1 MGETKWT
8 KEQERAITKRG
19 SNLLVAAAAGSG
31 KTAVLVERII
41 RMITDK
47 ENPVDIDKLLV
58 VTFTNAAASEMRER
72 IGEAISKKLDKEP
85 DLKILQRQ
93 LTLLN
98 RANITTMHS
107 FCLDIIKNNFHYIDL
122 DPNFRIADVTEAILL
137 KQEVMEDLFED
148 KYEKE
153 DEDFTI
159 LMECYTTGKDDVYLK
174 SIIDDLYDFS
184 MSGPWPHTWLREKAE
199 DFNIDESFDIGT
211 SPWGKV
217 IINNINL
224 ELKGLKEKLIDAL
237 NICETSIGLDPYKE
251 TILEDLDI
259 IETLI
264 IASKEGFEEIYKEI
278 LNLKFKTIKRCSK
291 EADKESQKVVKD
303 LRDEVKKRT
312 KKITEDYFIDS
323 PEDIK
328 GSLKEM
334 YVVMKSLV
342 EVTIDFDNRYKEK
355 KRERGL
361 LDFNDLEHFSLE
373 ILTAVDEEGNVE
385 PSSVAKELKVKFSEV
400 LVDEYQDS
408 NSVQET
414 IINMVSRKH
423 DDNPNVFMVGDVK
436 QSIYRFRQAKPELF
450 MDKYR
455 SYSIEEDK
463 GDDNKKILLYKNF
476 RSRLEV
482 INAVNYIF
490 KKIMSKEVGELDY
503 DSKEALNLGATFED
517 IKEPY
522 VMVGGDVELNIIDR
536 GGKELTESDEDE
548 ESYNT
553 NDDSLD
559 EEELDK
565 IQLEARLVSK
575 KIKALIN
582 PGDGE
587 VFKVYDKNIKGYRPI
602 MCKDIVI
609 LMRSTANFA
618 PTFVEELG
626 LESIPVYADSAAGYF
641 QTVEV
646 RTIMSLLQVI
656 DNPLQD
662 IPMISVLRS
671 PIFSFTPEELI
682 DLRIY
687 NREKYFYESLKEI
700 ANSEEEILKEDNQ
713 YKYEENLKSKCKYVI
728 ESIKK
733 WRERSIHDSI
743 DEFIWYLYS
752 DTSYYGFV
760 RAMPNGAQ
768 RQANLKI
775 LFQRARQ
782 YEKTSYKG
790 LFNFINFINK
800 LRKTSGDMGS
810 AKILSENEDVVRIM
824 SIHKSKGLEFPV
836 VILAGCGKNFNMM
849 DLNKPILFHEEL
861 GFGPDYIDVIK
872 RISYSTM
879 AKQSIRRKIK
889 LETLSEEMRIL
900 YVAFTRAKEKLIITG
915 SVPNI
920 EKSAQKWCY
929 SAMNSVEKIAP
940 FETIKA
946 KTYLD
951 WIGMAMVKHPSGNV
965 LREIA
970 DIDMEDIDFKDES
983 MWNIQLWNKDIILG
997 DIEEIKVEEDIEDID
1012 LKENENI
1019 YKEEIE
1025 RRLGYIYPYAYS
1037 SSMPANISVSDL
1049 KKQYYDEEINN
1060 NVSSIYKTETLKKP
1074 KFLQEDKGLSASEK
1088 GTAMHSVMQHI
1099 DLDKTLNIQ
1108 DIKTQLNYL
1117 AIKEFLTKEEIESV
1131 KPHKILK
1138 FFESDLGKRLLKVYN
1153 DSGNVKREMD
1163 FYMDI
1168 PSTIINKDLPK
1179 LYENEKIRLQGI
1191 IDCYFEEEDGLVLID
1206 YKTDYVG
1213 EDGVEPIKDRYKIQ
1227 LKYYEDALVKITGKK
1242 VKEKYLYLFYNE
1254 ELVKLD

>member
-72 IGEAISKKLDKEP
+72 IGEAISKRLDKEP
-85 DLKILQRQ
+85 NLKILQRQ

-153 DEDFTI
+153 DKDFTI
-159 LMECYTTGKDDVYLK
+159 LMECYTTGKDDIYLK

-184 MSGPWPHTWLREKAE
+184 MSGPWPHKWLREKAE
-199 DFNIDESFDIGT
+199 DFNIDETFDIGT

-237 NICETSIGLDPYKE
+237 NICEGSIGLDPYKE
-251 TILEDLDI
+251 TIVDDLDM

-264 IASKEGFEEIYKEI
+264 IASKEGFEEIYKII
-278 LNLKFKTIKRCSK
+278 LNIKFKTIKKCSK
-291 EADKESQKVVKD
+291 DADKEYQKRVKD

-361 LDFNDLEHFSLE
+361 LDFNDLEHLSLE
-373 ILTAVDEEGNVE
+373 ILTAVDDEGNIE
-385 PSSVAKELKVKFSEV
+385 PSSIAKELKVKFSEV

-414 IINMVSRKH
+414 IINMVSRKY

-455 SYSIEEDK
+455 SYSIEEDQ

-482 INAVNYIF
+482 IDAVNYIF

-503 DSKEALNLGATFED
+503 DSKEALNLGASFED

-536 GGKELTESDEDE
+536 GGKETTELDEDE
-548 ESYNT
+548 ENYNT
-553 NDDSLD
+553 NDESLD

-626 LESIPVYADSAAGYF
+626 LENIPVYADSAAGYF

-700 ANSEEEILKEDNQ
+700 ANSEEDILEKDNQ
-713 YKYEENLKSKCKYVI
+713 YEYEKDLKAKCKYVI
-728 ESIKK
+728 ESIEK
-733 WRERSIHDSI
+733 WREKSIHDSI

-861 GFGPDYIDVIK
+861 GFGPDYIDTIK
-872 RISYSTM
+872 RISYSTL

-920 EKSAQKWCY
+920 EKAVQKWCY
-929 SAMNSVEKIAP
+929 STMNSVEKIAP

-951 WIGMAMVKHPSGNV
+951 WIGIAMVKHPKGNV

-970 DIDMEDIDFKDES
+970 DIDVENIDFKDES
-983 MWNIQLWNKDIILG
+983 MWNIQIWNKGTILG
-997 DIEEIKVEEDIEDID
+997 EIEEIKVEEEREDID

-1025 RRLGYIYPYAYS
+1025 RRLGYIYPYTYS

-1049 KKQYYDEEINN
+1049 KKQYYNEEENDS
-1060 NVSSIYKTETLKKP
+1060 VSNIYKTETLKKP
-1074 KFLQEDKGLSASEK
+1074 KFLQEDKGLSPSEK

-1108 DIKTQLNYL
+1108 DIKNELSYL
-1117 AIKEFLTKEEIESV
+1117 TIKEFLTKEEIGSV
-1131 KPHKILK
+1131 KPYKILR
-1138 FFESDLGKRLLKVYN
+1138 FFQSDLGKRLLKVYN
-1153 DSGNVKREMD
+1153 TSGSVKREVD

-1168 PSTIINKDLPK
+1168 PSTVINKDLPK

-1191 IDCYFEEEDGLVLID
+1191 IDCYFEEKDGLVLID

-1213 EDGVEPIKDRYKIQ
+1213 EDGVEPIKDRYRIQ

-1254 ELVKLD
+1254 EVVRMD